1 MILVIDANIVFS
13 ILINPKSIVGE
24 KFIELATDG
33 LFIAPAFLKAEIA
46 KHQNRIIEITKRS
59 LVEIELLRDFIFEK
73 IHFYPS
79 EKVPLEFDNHALALL
94 KGYDQKDVPYLAF
107 ALYYGALIWTGDK
120 PIRTALEAKG
130 FNIYISTQELPQNN
144 L

>member
-13 ILINPKSIVGE
+13 ILINPKGIVGK
-24 KFIELATDG
+24 KFIELATDE

-46 KHQNRIIEITKRS
+46 KHQSRIAEITKQP
-59 LVEIELLRDFIFEK
+59 LIKIELLRDFIFEK
-73 IHFYPS
+73 IHFYPL
-79 EKVPLEFDNHALALL
+79 EKVPVEFDNHALALL

-107 ALYYGALIWTGDK
+107 ALYYSALIWTGDK

-130 FNIYISTQELPQNN
+130 FNICISTQELSTKN